1 MPRDQ
6 VRKNELRRSD
16 SSKLFLYERYFSVE
30 LMRGFR
36 PTSNLLQLRIRRRFF
51 NNVMRGARSNPAK
64 SFYERVKKKGEK
76 AMTRCEYDIGENPWK
91 NIVGQ
96 GHQREAV
103 SFLLKNGV
111 VVVLPRRLRGVFA
124 ERPRSFF
131 PCDRLSAKS

>member
-6 VRKNELRRSD
+6 ERKNELRRSV
-16 SSKLFLYERYFSVE
+16 SSKSFLYKTYFSVG

-51 NNVMRGARSNPAK
+51 NNVMRGARSNSAK
-64 SFYERVKKKGEK
+64 SFYGRVKKKGEK
-76 AMTRCEYDIGENPWK
+76 AMTRYEYDVGEHPWK
-91 NIVGQ
+91 RHRGPRAPK
-96 GHQREAV
+96 G
-103 SFLLKNGV
+103 SCLFFLKNGV

>member
-6 VRKNELRRSD
+6 ARKNELRRSV
-16 SSKLFLYERYFSVE
+16 SSKLFLYKIYFSVG

-76 AMTRCEYDIGENPWK
+76 AMTRCEYDIGERPWK
-91 NIVGQ
+91 RHRG
-96 GHQREAV
+96 
-103 SFLLKNGV
+103 
-111 VVVLPRRLRGVFA
+111 PRAPKGSCLFSPQKWSCCCFA
-124 ERPRSFF
+124 AQASWCFRRTPPLFF
-131 PCDRLSAKS
+131 PMR